1 MLLKEHLE
9 EYTKEQL
16 LEQARSFE
24 LRKCLGLRKAAL
36 IERILECF
44 CYNGTKL
51 GINFGVTKFIQ

>member
-1 MLLKEHLE
+1 MSEELNCIGGNYMLLKEHLE

-24 LRKCLGLRKAAL
+24 LRKCSGLRKAAL

-44 CYNGTKL
+44 
-51 GINFGVTKFIQ
+51 